1 MFGTMKLALLAVT
14 GITAMAASSPSLT
27 DLTRHDFLYCGQWQ
41 NKSLD
46 GQKMRIIRQGRIA
59 WSYTNPRHGELS
71 DCRRD
76 AAGRILFARQFGAT
90 EIDASG
96 RELWN
101 YDAPPNTELHTIYP
115 LGADRVVVV
124 ENGLPARL
132 KVIRKRDD
140 LVLTSFVLESGDPAR
155 GIHGQFR
162 RARPAPGGH
171 FLVAHL
177 SLGKVVEYD
186 AVGKIVWSVE
196 APKPWLATRLPNGNT
211 LITGDTW
218 GYVREVNHEGRTV
231 WEVGQDELPGIHF
244 TVVQEASR
252 LGNGNTLINNW
263 VSADPADGWGRSPQL
278 VEVTRAKKVVWRITE
293 RALLGPASTTQIL
306 DRRAGQIR

>member
-1 MFGTMKLALLAVT
+1 MWMSKLAMCAAAALAT
-14 GITAMAASSPSLT
+14 GVPVNSPET
-27 DLTRHDFLYCGQWQ
+27 DLARHDFLYCGQWQ

-46 GQKMRIIRQGRIA
+46 GQTMYLVRNGTIA
-59 WSYTNPRHGELS
+59 WRFTNPRHGELS

-76 AAGRILFARQFGAT
+76 AAGNILFARQFGAT
-90 EIDASG
+90 EIDAAG

-101 YDAPPNTELHTIYP
+101 YDAPANTELHSIYP
-115 LGADRVVVV
+115 LGRDRVVVI

-132 KVIRKRDD
+132 KVIRKVDGA
-140 LVLTSFVLESGDPAR
+140 LLTNFVLESGDPSK

-162 RARPAPGGH
+162 RVRPAPRGH

-186 AVGKIVWSVE
+186 ATGKAVWTVK
-196 APKPWLATRLPNGNT
+196 AAKPWGAVRLRNGNT
-211 LITGDTW
+211 LISGDAR
-218 GYVREVNHEGRTV
+218 GYVREVDHAGNTV

-244 TVVQEASR
+244 SVVQEASR
-252 LGNGNTLINNW
+252 LKNGNTLINNW
-263 VSADPADGWGRSPQL
+263 VSTDPADGWDRSPQL
-278 VEVTRAKKVVWRITE
+278 VEVTPAKKVVWRITE

-306 DRRAGQIR
+306 DRDAGQIR